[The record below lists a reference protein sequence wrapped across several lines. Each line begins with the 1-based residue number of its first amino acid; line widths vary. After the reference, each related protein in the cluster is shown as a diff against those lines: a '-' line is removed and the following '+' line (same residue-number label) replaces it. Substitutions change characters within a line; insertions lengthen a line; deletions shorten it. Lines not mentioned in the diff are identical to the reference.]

1 MTTKRMDQKPG
12 ETPKTRILSPLCL
25 PFHHDG
31 DVVLGREVA
40 ANELP
45 VANLGTRRLVPPR
58 TRPSCLKEGKDRM
71 RRMNR
76 IHALPPPSRQHTS
89 GENPDLH
96 NHDSHDK
103 NAQRLSSPLLP
114 SLPSLLKTLPLPIL
128 SIPFILSKTAPLI
141 PSPSPDATAP
151 PSEPFPPQPTPFAS
165 RRAAGI
171 AEVLDLYPPKA
182 APVLTTDFTD
192 FTDER
197 GWNGGFR
204 LGPC

>member
-1 MTTKRMDQKPG
+1 MNRHARNERG
-12 ETPKTRILSPLCL
+12 ILSPLCL

-45 VANLGTRRLVPPR
+45 VANLGTRRLVPPP

-89 GENPDLH
+89 GKNPDLH
-96 NHDSHDK
+96 KHDSHDK

-114 SLPSLLKTLPLPIL
+114 SLPSLLKTLP
-128 SIPFILSKTAPLI
+128 
-141 PSPSPDATAP
+141 SPSCPSRSSCPKPPHSSRPHPPIQPRLRVNHFLPNPLFLPPAEPQGAP
-151 PSEPFPPQPTPFAS
+151 RASTPPRKPHLS
-165 RRAAGI
+165 
-171 AEVLDLYPPKA
+171 
-182 APVLTTDFTD
+182 
-192 FTDER
+192 
-197 GWNGGFR
+197 
-204 LGPC
+204 